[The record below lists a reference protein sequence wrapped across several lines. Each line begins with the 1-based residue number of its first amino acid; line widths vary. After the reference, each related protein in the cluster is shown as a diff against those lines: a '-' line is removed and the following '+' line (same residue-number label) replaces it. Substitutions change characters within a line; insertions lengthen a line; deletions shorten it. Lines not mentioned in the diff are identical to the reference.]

1 MSKIGSK
8 TVTKADI
15 VDRVSNATG
24 LTKVETEIVINGIM
38 NTITSALENNRRVE
52 LRGFGTIGVKKRD
65 PRIARN
71 PGTGETVYLP
81 ERYVPTF
88 KPSGLLRKNV
98 NKALTEK

>member
-24 LTKVETEIVINGIM
+24 LTKVETGIVINGIM

-52 LRGFGTIGVKKRD
+52 LRGFGTFGVKKRD
-65 PRIARN
+65 PRKARN

>member
-1 MSKIGSK
+1 MSKIESK

-15 VDRVSNATG
+15 IDRVANATG

-52 LRGFGTIGVKKRD
+52 LRGFGTFGVKKRD
-65 PRIARN
+65 PRKARN

-81 ERYVPTF
+81 KRYVPTF

-98 NKALTEK
+98 NKALKEK

>member
-1 MSKIGSK
+1 MSKIESK

-15 VDRVSNATG
+15 IDRVANATG

-38 NTITSALENNRRVE
+38 NTIISALENNKRVE
-52 LRGFGTIGVKKRD
+52 LRGFGTFGVKKRD
-65 PRIARN
+65 PRKARN
-71 PGTGETVYLP
+71 PGTVETVYLP

-88 KPSGLLRKNV
+88 KPSGLLRENV

>member
-15 VDRVSNATG
+15 VKRVSNATG

-38 NTITSALENNRRVE
+38 NTITSALENDRRVE
-52 LRGFGTIGVKKRD
+52 LRGFGTFGVKKRD
-65 PRIARN
+65 PRKARN

>member
-52 LRGFGTIGVKKRD
+52 LRGFGTFGVKKGD
-65 PRIARN
+65 PRKARN

-98 NKALTEK
+98 NKVLTEK

>member
-38 NTITSALENNRRVE
+38 NTITSALENNMRIE
-52 LRGFGTIGVKKRD
+52 LRGFGTFGVKKRD
-65 PRIARN
+65 PRKARN

>member
-15 VDRVSNATG
+15 VDGVSNATG

-38 NTITSALENNRRVE
+38 NTITSALENDSRVE
-52 LRGFGTIGVKKRD
+52 LRGFGTFGVKKRD
-65 PRIARN
+65 PRKARN

>member
-1 MSKIGSK
+1 MSKIESK

-15 VDRVSNATG
+15 IDRVANATG

-38 NTITSALENNRRVE
+38 NTIISALENNKRVE
-52 LRGFGTIGVKKRD
+52 LRGFGTFGVKKRD
-65 PRIARN
+65 PRKARN

-88 KPSGLLRKNV
+88 KPSGLLRENV

>member
-1 MSKIGSK
+1 MNKIEGK

-15 VDRVSNATG
+15 VDRVSSATG

-52 LRGFGTIGVKKRD
+52 LRGFGTFGVKKRD
-65 PRIARN
+65 PRKARN

-81 ERYVPTF
+81 KRYVPTF

-98 NKALTEK
+98 NKALKEK

>member
-24 LTKVETEIVINGIM
+24 LTKVETETVMNGIM

-52 LRGFGTIGVKKRD
+52 LRGFGTFGVKKRD
-65 PRIARN
+65 PRKARN

>member
-1 MSKIGSK
+1 MNKIEGK

-15 VDRVSNATG
+15 VDRVSSATG
-24 LTKVETEIVINGIM
+24 LTKVETETVMNGIM

-52 LRGFGTIGVKKRD
+52 LRRK
-65 PRIARN
+65 ARN

-98 NKALTEK
+98 NKALTE

>member
-38 NTITSALENNRRVE
+38 NTITSALENDRRVE
-52 LRGFGTIGVKKRD
+52 LRGFGTFEVRH
-65 PRIARN
+65 RIARMGRN
-71 PGTGETVYLP
+71 PQTGESIQIKASNTP
-81 ERYVPTF
+81 GF
-88 KPSGLLRKNV
+88 KAG
-98 NKALTEK
+98 KALKDALN

>member
-15 VDRVSNATG
+15 VNRVSNATG

-52 LRGFGTIGVKKRD
+52 LRGFGTFGSKR
-65 PRIARN
+65 
-71 PGTGETVYLP
+71 GSP
-81 ERYVPTF
+81 EKHAIREREKRF
-88 KPSGLLRKNV
+88 ISPSDMSRHLNRPVCFGKM
-98 NKALTEK
+98 

>member
-38 NTITSALENNRRVE
+38 NTITSALKNNRRVE
-52 LRGFGTIGVKKRD
+52 LRGFGTFGVKKRD
-65 PRIARN
+65 PRKARN

-81 ERYVPTF
+81 ERYVPIF
-88 KPSGLLRKNV
+88 KPSALLRKNV